1 MGERLLRQPGAA
13 LPFAVEAGR
22 SAEDVIRGADV
33 VITATGKL
41 DRPIFE
47 EGWVGEG
54 ALVLPVHSAGW
65 AFDMLET
72 ADRLV
77 CDDLG
82 QFRAFLGPPH
92 GFYDRLPEVDAELGE
107 IVVGAKPGRESA
119 GERII
124 VDFNLGIAI
133 HDVAMASGVLARA
146 QAQGLGRRLA
156 LTDGAF
162 PHV

>member
-1 MGERLLRQPGAA
+1 M
-13 LPFAVEAGR
+13 
-22 SAEDVIRGADV
+22 
-33 VITATGKL
+33 ITATGKL